1 MNNLEP
7 TAFFKCLADET
18 RLKTL
23 LLIMHQQ
30 ELCVCELVAALALSQ
45 PKISRHLALLRKSGL
60 LSDRKQSQWVYYQLN
75 SDLPNWTQQILKATL
90 DSNFQLI
97 DTDLIRL
104 ETMGNRPERQA
115 HCC

>member
-75 SDLPNWTQQILKATL
+75 SDLPNWAQQILKATL